1 MAPQFRRDS
10 PSVLQRRTVEA
21 TFAFGPSASEVPP
34 MPTHTTSSSNNT
46 MVKRC
51 SSFTKC
57 EDSSDAT
64 LESQYHFQSS
74 SPAKPKA
81 SRYRIEPNRGAA
93 HLLYFLDFGVLSRMC
108 LVSTEWRT
116 YASNDTLWFHLAS
129 QRWPGTWTGLCF
141 QLARVKQP
149 A

>member
-1 MAPQFRRDS
+1 MY
-10 PSVLQRRTVEA
+10 LQGEGCEQN
-21 TFAFGPSASEVPP
+21 F
-34 MPTHTTSSSNNT
+34 
-46 MVKRC
+46 VKAKAM
-51 SSFTKC
+51 F
-57 EDSSDAT
+57 T
-64 LESQYHFQSS
+64 LESQYHSQSS

-141 QLARVKQP
+141 QVARVKQP